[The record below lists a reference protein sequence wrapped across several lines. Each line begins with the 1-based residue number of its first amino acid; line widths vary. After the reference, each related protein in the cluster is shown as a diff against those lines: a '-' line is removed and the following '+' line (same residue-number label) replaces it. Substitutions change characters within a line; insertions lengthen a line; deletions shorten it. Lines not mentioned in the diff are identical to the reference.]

1 MYVTEKKTSSG
12 VAKAG
17 LATGITGA
25 TLGALNA
32 LGGLAG
38 IHGWGVPAAQQCYTV
53 PACSEDHLVDR
64 YALAQAQE
72 IESLK
77 SQIALRDANEFTQK
91 QQLEMYKY
99 VDGRLRDIETQLC
112 NQAVTNQKT
121 ADSFQLVS
129 ERMQCCCNSLE
140 EKIKAEKAA
149 RQCADNSIVNYVNA
163 TFYPKMVADVT
174 TGTGTTA
181 QTLYNPLP
189 AQSCDFSVSCNG

>member
-1 MYVTEKKTSSG
+1 M
-12 VAKAG
+12 
-17 LATGITGA
+17 ATGITGA

-38 IHGWGVPAAQQCYTV
+38 LHGLCAPAAQQCYTA

-64 YALAQAQE
+64 YTLAQSQE

-77 SQIALRDANEFTQK
+77 SQIALRDANEFTQR

-112 NQAVTNQKT
+112 SQAVTNQKT

-140 EKIKAEKAA
+140 EKIKAERAA

-163 TFYPKMVADVT
+163 TFYPKMIADVT

-181 QTLYNPLP
+181 QVLYNPLP
-189 AQSCDFSVSCNG
+189 AQNCDYTPCCNG